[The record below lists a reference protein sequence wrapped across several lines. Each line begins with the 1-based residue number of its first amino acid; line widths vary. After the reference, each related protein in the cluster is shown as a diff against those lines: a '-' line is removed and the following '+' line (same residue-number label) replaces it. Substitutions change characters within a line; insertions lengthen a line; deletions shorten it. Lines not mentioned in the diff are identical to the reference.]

1 MKFNSG
7 LSVDI
12 KRLRSQFGKDLMD
25 PGYLRLDLLDQV
37 AMERRKFLGAI
48 SLMGLAGT
56 IPAESLLAVERK
68 PSDLAGMAGSDRE
81 YWWRLLYKIASPVTA
96 NLSEGNL
103 KKNMRVEKSPT
114 FDSRSI
120 HVTYLEAVGRTF
132 AGIAPWL
139 ALPDDDTKEGVFRK
153 KMRTDALLGLTRC
166 FDPASPDQLNFKT
179 DYQPIVDAAYLAHA
193 FLRAPKALWEPLDS
207 ATKERIIASFKS
219 LRNRKPFDSN
229 WLLFGS
235 MSEVFLLSVGQDPD
249 AERLNKGV
257 KKLNEWYKGDG
268 CYGDG
273 PNLAFDYYNS
283 FVIHPMMV
291 DTLRVMADHGM
302 ATSKEYEL
310 ARSRMERYAIGQ
322 ERMISPEGTFPPI
335 GRSITYRTGALQ
347 ALSQIAL
354 MEQLPTTIKPAQ
366 VRAALT
372 LVKKNMYDVPGT
384 FDENGW
390 LQLGFV
396 GHDPDIADY
405 YTSTGSLYMATL
417 SFLPL
422 GLPATNEFWAA
433 PAEDWTAR
441 KAWGGKK
448 FPKDYHVDY

>member
-1 MKFNSG
+1 
-7 LSVDI
+7 
-12 KRLRSQFGKDLMD
+12 
-25 PGYLRLDLLDQV
+25 
-37 AMERRKFLGAI
+37 MERRKFLGAI
-48 SLMGLAGT
+48 SLAGLAGAIT
-56 IPAESLLAVERK
+56 PTSLMATENQSLELNARARDER
-68 PSDLAGMAGSDRE
+68 E
-81 YWWRLLYKIASPVTA
+81 FWWKLLYKIADPVTSNLA
-96 NLSEGNL
+96 NGTF
-103 KKNMRVEKSPT
+103 KKNMLVEKSPS
-114 FDSRSI
+114 FDSRSV
-120 HVTYLEAVGRTF
+120 HVTYLEAVGRTY

-139 ALPDDDTKEGVFRK
+139 ALPDDDTKEGTSRK
-153 KMRTDALLGLTRC
+153 KMRNDALQGLTKC
-166 FDPASPDQLNFKT
+166 FDPASPDRLNFKT

-193 FLRAPKALWEPLDS
+193 FLRAPKALWEPLDTI
-207 ATKERIIASFKS
+207 TKDRIITAFKS
-219 LRNRKPFDSN
+219 LRNRKPFSSN

-235 MSEVFLLSVGQDPD
+235 MAEAFMLSVGQEPD
-249 AERLNKGV
+249 LERLNKGI
-257 KKLNEWYKGDG
+257 KKLNDWYKGDG
-268 CYGDG
+268 YYGDG

-291 DTLRVMADHGM
+291 DTLKVLVEHGM
-302 ATSKEYEL
+302 ATQKEYDL
-310 ARSRMERYAIGQ
+310 ALSRMERYAVGQ

-354 MEQLPTTIKPAQ
+354 MEKLPKEIKPAQ

-372 LVKKNMYDVPGT
+372 LVKKNMYEVPGT
-384 FDENGW
+384 FDQNGW

-422 GLPATNEFWAA
+422 GLPATNEFWSA

-448 FPKDYHVDY
+448 FAKDYHVDY